1 VLPSELARF
10 RLSKGRILP
19 LFAGEEEEE
28 LASSLISLF
37 REGSKLGDVLR
48 DAEEL
53 EKVYDYR
60 LVRGMT
66 TLLVRRCELD
76 PVSPVDPSSIR
87 RELFSYGPVF
97 SEDQR
102 SKILE
107 EIKDKFGVDP
117 EGVGWSDLEEAR
129 TIRSFR
135 SLTPEELVGLYNL
148 SLLQTMM
155 FRTYRVQFHVSSKW
169 KEILRKAKLMGLMY
183 DAFSEPKVIEVY
195 GPSSLLKLTTKY
207 GRNVALLVPDVVSS
221 PNWKIEAEV
230 VIGKRVKRIYKLSVE
245 NGVRI
250 LIPQQEGI
258 QFDSSVEERFFEDFR
273 RNPYGWSIQREPG
286 PIIVGGRIFLP
297 DFLVSKGGIK
307 IYVEIVGFW
316 TRDYIRAK
324 LEKLSKVKE
333 PFLVILNEEIARPEF
348 KDFNV
353 ITYRKRVDVSSV
365 LNWLRKYETE
375 KLKDLRLEGLL
386 RAEVETVPQ
395 VAARLGLSADAL
407 RGKKVKGYLSL
418 PDYFVREDL
427 VERLKGEDFEGKTLS
442 EVVSK
447 YGNFV
452 PQLLPLLGYDIVWRN
467 IDPRSALIVRRR

>member
-1 VLPSELARF
+1 
-10 RLSKGRILP
+10 
-19 LFAGEEEEE
+19 
-28 LASSLISLF
+28 
-37 REGSKLGDVLR
+37 
-48 DAEEL
+48 
-53 EKVYDYR
+53 
-60 LVRGMT
+60 
-66 TLLVRRCELD
+66 
-76 PVSPVDPSSIR
+76 
-87 RELFSYGPVF
+87 
-97 SEDQR
+97 
-102 SKILE
+102 
-107 EIKDKFGVDP
+107 
-117 EGVGWSDLEEAR
+117 
-129 TIRSFR
+129 
-135 SLTPEELVGLYNL
+135 
-148 SLLQTMM
+148 
-155 FRTYRVQFHVSSKW
+155 
-169 KEILRKAKLMGLMY
+169 
-183 DAFSEPKVIEVY
+183 
-195 GPSSLLKLTTKY
+195 
-207 GRNVALLVPDVVSS
+207 
-221 PNWKIEAEV
+221 
-230 VIGKRVKRIYKLSVE
+230 
-245 NGVRI
+245 
-250 LIPQQEGI
+250 
-258 QFDSSVEERFFEDFR
+258 
-273 RNPYGWSIQREPG
+273 
-286 PIIVGGRIFLP
+286 
-297 DFLVSKGGIK
+297 
-307 IYVEIVGFW
+307 VGFW